1 MNGKTGR
8 LGARRGK
15 KAIRG
20 KVRQVR
26 SLMKKRGQGSLSRS
40 AVSKAINKR
49 IGRIQRCYEKQLMKV
64 KKKLAGKLKLEW
76 VVKTNGRVRGA
87 KVKLN
92 TLGVQRWQ
100 AVFCEKSKS

>member
-1 MNGKTGR
+1 M
-8 LGARRGK
+8 
-15 KAIRG
+15 
-20 KVRQVR
+20 
-26 SLMKKRGQGSLSRS
+26 SRS

-92 TLGVQRWQ
+92 TLGSAKVAGCVLREIKKLKFPRPKGGEVTI
-100 AVFCEKSKS
+100 VFPFIFSSR